1 MPEPSVKWNWMRMG
15 KDTPSGGD
23 LSEVLKN
30 GMDPGHVLAREV
42 IQNSWDAAN
51 RLRSQ
56 LIPGFSE
63 PFEVVFRFHE
73 LAGSAKLAFVSKF
86 GLHELQSRMTAVGP
100 KNLKIGNH
108 EVLEMLDD
116 PAVPLRLLEASDYG
130 AHGLFGPVQ
139 RLAKSVLWQAIY
151 YMGGSKKSD
160 GGGSYGFGKSA
171 FIRGSNIKTLFA
183 YSCFQKYPGTVAV
196 DDPASRR
203 FVGMTWWQNHELDG
217 VDYQG
222 RAEFAHLRQV
232 GNNEKDWLPYEDD
245 YADDYAHSAGLQLRR
260 SVQENEL
267 GTSLLLVSPTVEP
280 AGLLDAVERFW
291 WPAIVDREFT
301 VRVVD
306 SDGAEQIARP
316 RLRGDLVPFIDAYN
330 AINEKPKD
338 IDVRFS
344 NWQRFTP
351 VGESKKIDLGTL
363 AVVVPPGPGDNDD
376 GVRVPQEG
384 NSPGD
389 GSDEDPL
396 KSDVPLVALIRA
408 PKMVVR
414 YLAAGSGPV
423 PLRGVFFS
431 SRDADPYLRETET
444 YLHDDWSIRE
454 DLTVPES
461 ARSVAKTVK
470 SRVSR
475 FVSDVASE
483 FAPTPPKKQV
493 RSNIYA
499 QLLSPFLDG
508 KKFGPPPPPPPNPMP
523 ISFQYVE
530 GPEVQSHGTGVLRAS
545 ARFRL
550 ELKIDNDKGWQAS
563 HVVVQARVRALED
576 EGSNASAIGATLT
589 PPLSSDSSRGES
601 GPDAWFGK
609 LEAGVPLEF
618 GIVSEPYDSMWTI
631 DIAPRVEV
639 LESEDDE

>member
-1 MPEPSVKWNWMRMG
+1 MRMG

-56 LIPGFSE
+56 LIPGFAE

-73 LAGSAKLAFVSKF
+73 LAGDAKLAFVSKF
-86 GLHELQSRMTAVGP
+86 ALHELRARMKAVGP

-108 EVLEMLDD
+108 EVLELLDD
-116 PAVPLRLLEASDYG
+116 PTVTLRLLEASDFG

-183 YSCFQKYPGTVAV
+183 YSCFRKYPGTVAV

-222 RAEFAHLRQV
+222 RAEFAQLRQT
-232 GNNEKDWLPYEDD
+232 GHNEKDWLPYEDAD
-245 YADDYAHSAGLQLRR
+245 ADDFAHSAGLQLRR
-260 SVQENEL
+260 SVQDNEL

-291 WPAIVDREFT
+291 WPAIVDREFS

-306 SDGAEQIARP
+306 SDGVEQIARP
-316 RLRGDLVPFIDAYN
+316 RLRSDLVPFIDAYD
-330 AINEKPKD
+330 AMDEKPAD

-351 VGESKKIDLGTL
+351 VGESKKIELGTL
-363 AVVVPPGPGDNDD
+363 AVVVPPGPGEQEEAQASGQSGSSDD
-376 GVRVPQEG
+376 GI
-384 NSPGD
+384 
-389 GSDEDPL
+389 DEDAL
-396 KSDVPLVALIRA
+396 RSDVPLVALIRA

-414 YLAAGSGPV
+414 YLPAGSGPV
-423 PLRGVFFS
+423 PLRGVFYS
-431 SRDADPYLRETET
+431 SSDADPYLRETET

-454 DLTVPES
+454 DLTVPDS

-475 FVSDVASE
+475 FVTEVVSE
-483 FAPTPPKKQV
+483 FAPAPPKKQV

-508 KKFGPPPPPPPNPMP
+508 KKYGPPPPPPPNPMP
-523 ISFQYVE
+523 ISFQYVD
-530 GPEVQSHGTGVLRAS
+530 GPEVEPHGLDALKAKAT
-545 ARFRL
+545 FRL
-550 ELKIDNDKGWQAS
+550 ELKIDNEKGWKACQ
-563 HVVVQARVRALED
+563 VVVQARVRALED
-576 EGSNASAIGATLT
+576 EGSNASAIGAVLM
-589 PPLSSDSSRGES
+589 PPFPSDVAHGDPSSDM
-601 GPDAWFGK
+601 WFGT

-618 GIVSEPYDSMWTI
+618 GIVSQPYNDMWTI

-639 LESEDDE
+639 LESSGDK

>member
-1 MPEPSVKWNWMRMG
+1 
-15 KDTPSGGD
+15 
-23 LSEVLKN
+23 
-30 GMDPGHVLAREV
+30 MDPGHVLAREV

-56 LIPGFSE
+56 LIPGFAE

-73 LAGSAKLAFVSKF
+73 LAGDAKLEFVSKF
-86 GLHELQSRMTAVGP
+86 ALHELQARMNAVGP

-116 PAVPLRLLEASDYG
+116 PTVPLRLLEASDFG

-183 YSCFQKYPGTVAV
+183 YSCFRKYPETVAV
-196 DDPASRR
+196 NDPASRR
-203 FVGMTWWQNHELDG
+203 FVGMTWWQNHELEE

-222 RAEFAHLRQV
+222 RAEFAQLRQV
-232 GNNEKDWLPYEDD
+232 GHNEKEWLPYEDD
-245 YADDYAHSAGLQLRR
+245 DADDFAHSAGLQLRR
-260 SVQENEL
+260 SVQDNEL

-291 WPAIVDREFT
+291 WPAIVDREFS

-306 SDGAEQIARP
+306 SDGGEHIARP
-316 RLRGDLVPFIDAYN
+316 RLRSDLVPFIDAYH
-330 AINEKPKD
+330 AMKEVPED

-351 VGESKKIDLGTL
+351 AGESKKIDLGQL
-363 AVVVPPGPGDNDD
+363 AVVVPPGPGDQDDVVRESERSSSSDD
-376 GVRVPQEG
+376 GT
-384 NSPGD
+384 
-389 GSDEDPL
+389 DEDAL

-414 YLAAGSGPV
+414 YLPAGSGPV

-444 YLHDDWSIRE
+444 YLHDDWSTRE
-454 DLTVPES
+454 DLTVPDS

-470 SRVSR
+470 SRVSK
-475 FVSDVASE
+475 FVTEVASE

-508 KKFGPPPPPPPNPMP
+508 KKIGPPPPPPPNPMP
-523 ISFQYVE
+523 ISFQYID
-530 GPEVQSHGTGVLRAS
+530 GPEVEPHGMGALRVGAS
-545 ARFRL
+545 FRL
-550 ELKIDNDKGWQAS
+550 ELKINNDKGWEACQ
-563 HVVVQARVRALED
+563 VVIQARVRALED
-576 EGSNASAIGATLT
+576 EGSNASAIGAVLI
-589 PPLSSDSSRGES
+589 PPLPSDAGHGEPS
-601 GPDAWFGK
+601 PDVWHGT

-618 GIVSEPYDSMWTI
+618 GILSEPYDSMWTI
-631 DIAPRVEV
+631 DVAPRVEV
-639 LESEDDE
+639 RESAGNK